1 MRKLKLQ
8 VQMTLDGFIAG
19 PAGEMDWMVSSWT
32 EDLNQYVA
40 EITAP
45 VDTIVLGRKLAEGF
59 IPYWAQVA
67 ANPNDAE
74 FTAGRFFTE
83 TRKVVFT
90 KTLDRSPWDQTI
102 LANGGL
108 SDEITELKKQEGGDL
123 IAYGGAAFVSALI
136 KERLIDEFH
145 LLINPTAI
153 GSGMSIFKELDSR
166 LNLSLQRSVSFDCGV
181 IVLHYVPSNSSV
193 SLPKD

>member
-1 MRKLKLQ
+1 
-8 VQMTLDGFIAG
+8 MTLDGFIAG
-19 PAGEMDWMVSSWT
+19 PAGEMEWMVSSWT

-45 VDTIVLGRKLAEGF
+45 VDTIVLGRKLAQGF

-67 ANPNDAE
+67 ANPNDVE

-90 KTLDRSPWDQTI
+90 STLDHSPWDQTV
-102 LANGGL
+102 LAKGDL
-108 SDEITELKKQEGGDL
+108 SEEITNLKNQEGGDL

-136 KERLIDEFH
+136 KEGLIDEFH
-145 LLINPTAI
+145 LFINPTAI
-153 GSGMSIFKELDSR
+153 GRGMRIFNELDSR
-166 LNLSLQRSVSFDCGV
+166 LSLSLQRSVSFDCGV
-181 IVLHYVPSNSSV
+181 IVLHYVPANSSGY
-193 SLPKD
+193 LPKI